1 MILNCQAQIRGYIVK
16 QKIPGRGLLFH
27 RLTFAL
33 LNWTGQLSA
42 RASARFASRSAPTS
56 SFTSRGFRR
65 KAPPR
70 CRPRRRLARR
80 CRPVP
85 PPPLRFR
92 RPPKCLD
99 LPFSKLNCAL
109 HPNPIAKK
117 IPNRYVPSWTRSW
130 LLLLSPTPSKRD
142 IYGQTWNFDHFFSF
156 FSIELVVIT
165 LSFVSLRDL

>member
-92 RPPKCLD
+92 RPPNSLG

-142 IYGQTWNFDHFFSF
+142 IYGQTWNFDHFFFLLLHRARSYHTF
-156 FSIELVVIT
+156 FC
-165 LSFVSLRDL
+165 FFA